1 MSENSSKAFGIAS
14 LVLGAVGLFVLP
26 LLFGILGLI
35 FGLLSITNAYKKVFS
50 IIGIIFSSVDL
61 LWWLIVILAG

>member
-1 MSENSSKAFGIAS
+1 MSENSSKAFGITS

-35 FGLLSITNAYKKVFS
+35 FGLISIANASKKVFS
-50 IIGIIFSSVDL
+50 ILGIIFSSVDL
-61 LWWLIVILAG
+61 LWWLIVILSR